1 MNKKGD
7 VAGYDIIG
15 DVHGCARSL
24 EQLLQKMGY
33 VDVDGAYQFCADAS
47 PTTSSSTTRQ
57 AIFVG
62 DIIDRGPQIR
72 EALHIVRA
80 MVERGSARMI
90 LGNHEYNALAY
101 CTLLDR
107 PMDGAVDGAINSERR
122 FIREHTVRH
131 TMQIQET
138 LDQFRDYD
146 DEWRDMLAWFLTLP
160 LFIELPQCRVVH
172 ACWDERLIE
181 DLLQKRG
188 NGFIDSAFL
197 QASVERHSFERSV
210 VDRLTRGL
218 DLQLPDGAAIT
229 GRDGFT
235 RRMFRAKFWADNP
248 QTYQEVAF
256 QPDPLPDHVATM
268 PISDDDRGKLL
279 YYGGDAK
286 PLFVGHYWQR
296 GNPRPLR
303 HNLACLDYSAV
314 HRGKLVAYRMDNETS
329 LQADKFVWV
338 DGMSERTEL

>member
-1 MNKKGD
+1 MSRFVGSSD
-7 VAGYDIIG
+7 VMGYDIIG

-33 VDVDGAYQFCADAS
+33 VQIDGAHEF
-47 PTTSSSTTRQ
+47 PGEPRQ
-57 AIFVG
+57 VIFVG

-72 EALHIVRA
+72 EALMIVRR

-101 CTLLDR
+101 CTHSDR
-107 PMDGAVDGAINSERR
+107 AAGEEK

-138 LDQFRDYD
+138 LDQFRDHAA
-146 DEWRDMLAWFLTLP
+146 EWRDMLAWFMTLP

-172 ACWDERLIE
+172 ACWDERLI
-181 DLLQKRG
+181 DNLLQKRG
-188 NGFIDSAFL
+188 NAHIDGDFL
-197 QASVERHSFERSV
+197 QATAERHSFERTV
-210 VDRLTRGL
+210 IDRLTRGL
-218 DLQLPDGAAIT
+218 DLQLPEGAAIT

-248 QTYQEVAF
+248 QTYQEIAF
-256 QPDPLPDHVATM
+256 QPDPLPDHVASM
-268 PISDDDRGKLL
+268 LISDDDRDKLL
-279 YYGGDAK
+279 FYGATAK
-286 PLFVGHYWQR
+286 PLFVGHYWHR
-296 GNPRPLR
+296 GEPHPLR

-314 HRGKLVAYRMDNETS
+314 HGGKLVAYRMDSETH
-329 LQADKFVWV
+329 LQKDKFVWV
-338 DGMSERTEL
+338 QGVPDVGTLEWDAS

>member
-1 MNKKGD
+1 MNDGD
-7 VAGYDIIG
+7 ITGYDVIG
-15 DVHGCARSL
+15 DIHGCAHTL
-24 EQLLQKMGY
+24 VLLLQKLGY
-33 VDVDGAYQFCADAS
+33 VKIDGAYQFS
-47 PTTSSSTTRQ
+47 GPGRRQ
-57 AIFVG
+57 VILVG
-62 DIIDRGPQIR
+62 DVIDRGPQIR
-72 EALHIVRA
+72 EAVQIVRA
-80 MVERGSARMI
+80 MVECGSARMI

-101 CTLLDR
+101 CTLSTR
-107 PMDGAVDGAINSERR
+107 SAAGEVQY
-122 FIREHTVRH
+122 IREHTVRH

-138 LDQFRDYD
+138 LDQFRQHE
-146 DEWRDMLAWFLTLP
+146 DEWHDVLAWFMTLP

-172 ACWDERLIE
+172 ACWDERLI
-181 DLLQKRG
+181 DSLLQKRG
-188 NGFIDSAFL
+188 NAFIDSEFL
-197 QASVERHSFERSV
+197 QATGDRLSFERIV
-210 VDRLTRGL
+210 IDRLTRGL

-248 QTYQEVAF
+248 QTYQELAF

-268 PISDDDRGKLL
+268 SISDDDRGKLL
-279 YYGGDAK
+279 YYGADAK

-314 HRGKLVAYRMDNETS
+314 HRGKLVAYCMDDEAS

-338 DGMSERTEL
+338 DAADEQAAQ

>member
-1 MNKKGD
+1 
-7 VAGYDIIG
+7 
-15 DVHGCARSL
+15 
-24 EQLLQKMGY
+24 LQKLGY
-33 VDVDGAYQFCADAS
+33 VEIDGAYEFRTDAS
-47 PTTSSSTTRQ
+47 HSTPCLTKRQ

-72 EALHIVRA
+72 EALRIVRA

-101 CTLLDR
+101 CTLLDH
-107 PMDGAVDGAINSERR
+107 PVDGERR

-138 LDQFRDYD
+138 LDQFRNYD

-181 DLLQKRG
+181 NLLRQRG

-197 QASVERHSFERSV
+197 QASTERHSFERMV

-229 GRDGFT
+229 GQDGFT

-256 QPDPLPDHVATM
+256 QPDPLPDHVAAM

-279 YYGGDAK
+279 YYGADAK

-314 HRGKLVAYRMDNETS
+314 HRGKLVAYRMDHEVD
-329 LQADKFVWV
+329 LQASKFVWV
-338 DGMSERTEL
+338 DGPERTDV